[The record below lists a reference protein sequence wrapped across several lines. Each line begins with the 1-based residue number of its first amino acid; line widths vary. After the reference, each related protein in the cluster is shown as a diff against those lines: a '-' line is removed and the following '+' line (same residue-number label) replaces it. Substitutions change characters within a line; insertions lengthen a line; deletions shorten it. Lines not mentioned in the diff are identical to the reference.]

1 VRVTPD
7 TAIAKAW
14 SSDEDPLAAG
24 GSSSTDEGISR
35 PFIAI
40 TWRKWSDPTPAFPND
55 PIPKKFSKYA
65 ASLPQQSCIIEQ
77 SRVTDMCSF
86 RQLLVPPFAILA
98 AMLILAGCS
107 SLPRTPY
114 TASDAVSATV
124 LDLGEL
130 RRYADEP
137 ASTFKTNVSSR
148 TGPLSYLAL
157 SGGGA
162 DGAYGAGVLN
172 GWTAAGTRPEFSVVS
187 GVSTGA
193 LIAPF
198 AFLGPAYD
206 ATLRDIYTSGIAES
220 LLNTPNIV
228 HALFGSGLFGN
239 TKLRELVAR
248 YVGQDM
254 LAAIAAEN
262 AKGRELFVVTTNLDT
277 QRTVIWDMGRIAKI
291 GSPQALDLFRDVLAA
306 SASIP
311 VVFPPMLIDA
321 EANGHRFQE
330 MHVDGGVTAPV
341 LTLPEAFLLRNGA
354 FARGL
359 RMNIYVLINDKVER
373 DFQLVPNST
382 IDIAARAS
390 ASVMKTQIRSVLYET
405 YDFTR
410 RNNVGFNLTYIDK
423 DMPSPGSF
431 GFETSY
437 MRSLYQY
444 GYDKAK
450 IGAFWAKAPPSDDFL
465 QNGVRYRRSATLQ

>member
-1 VRVTPD
+1 
-7 TAIAKAW
+7 
-14 SSDEDPLAAG
+14 
-24 GSSSTDEGISR
+24 
-35 PFIAI
+35 
-40 TWRKWSDPTPAFPND
+40 
-55 PIPKKFSKYA
+55 
-65 ASLPQQSCIIEQ
+65 
-77 SRVTDMCSF
+77 MCSR
-86 RQLLVPPFAILA
+86 RQLLVQPFVLLA
-98 AMLILAGCS
+98 AVFILAGCS

-114 TASDAVSATV
+114 TQSEAASAEV

-137 ASTFKTNVSSR
+137 ASMFLMTDASYR
-148 TGPLSYLAL
+148 AGPLSYLAL

-172 GWTAAGTRPEFSVVS
+172 GWTAAGTRPKFAAVS

-206 ATLRDIYTSGIAES
+206 AILRDIYTSGIAES
-220 LLNTPNIV
+220 LLNTPSIV

-239 TKLRELVAR
+239 THLRELVAR

-254 LAAIAAEN
+254 LAAIAAEH
-262 AKGRELFVVTTNLDT
+262 AKGRKLLIVTTNLDT
-277 QRTVIWDMGRIAKI
+277 QRTVIWDMGRIAAI
-291 GSPQALDLFRDVLAA
+291 GSPQALGLFRDVLAA

-321 EANGHRFQE
+321 QANGRRFQE

-359 RMNIYVLINDKVER
+359 RMNIYVLVNDKVER
-373 DFQLVPNST
+373 DFQLVPNSA
-382 IDIAARAS
+382 IGIAARTS
-390 ASVMKTQIRSVLYET
+390 GSVIKTQIRSVLYET
-405 YDFTR
+405 YYFAR
-410 RNNVGFNLTYIDK
+410 RNNFGFNLTYIAK
-423 DMPSPGSF
+423 DLPSPGSS

-450 IGAFWAKAPPSDDFL
+450 TGDFWAKAPPPDDSM
-465 QNGVRYRRSATLQ
+465 QGGRYRRSATLQ

>member
-1 VRVTPD
+1 MR
-7 TAIAKAW
+7 
-14 SSDEDPLAAG
+14 L
-24 GSSSTDEGISR
+24 
-35 PFIAI
+35 
-40 TWRKWSDPTPAFPND
+40 
-55 PIPKKFSKYA
+55 Y
-65 ASLPQQSCIIEQ
+65 
-77 SRVTDMCSF
+77 
-86 RQLLVPPFAILA
+86 RQLPVRSLALLA
-98 AMLILAGCS
+98 AMFIVAGCS

-114 TASDAVSATV
+114 TASEAASSKV
-124 LDLGEL
+124 LGLGEL
-130 RRYADEP
+130 RVYADEP
-137 ASTFKTNVSSR
+137 ASTFLKTDVSYRS
-148 TGPLSYLAL
+148 GPLSYLAL

-172 GWTAAGTRPEFSVVS
+172 GWTAAGTRPRFSVVS

-206 ATLRDIYTSGIAES
+206 ATLREIYTSGIAES
-220 LLNTPNIV
+220 LLDRPSIA

-239 TKLRELVAR
+239 TQLRELVAR

-254 LAAIAAEN
+254 LAAIAAEH
-262 AKGRELFVVTTNLDT
+262 AKGRNLLVVTTNLDT
-277 QRTVIWDMGRIAKI
+277 QRTVIWDMGRIAAI

-354 FARGL
+354 FGRGP

-382 IDIAARAS
+382 IGIAARAS

-405 YDFTR
+405 YDFAR
-410 RNNVGFNLTYIDK
+410 RNNFGFNLTYIAK
-423 DMPSPGSF
+423 ELPSPGSS
-431 GFETSY
+431 GFETGY

-444 GYDKAK
+444 GFDKAK
-450 IGAFWAKAPPSDDFL
+450 SGDFWAKAPPSDDSL
-465 QNGVRYRRSATLQ
+465 QSGFGYRRSATSQ

>member
-1 VRVTPD
+1 MP
-7 TAIAKAW
+7 
-14 SSDEDPLAAG
+14 
-24 GSSSTDEGISR
+24 
-35 PFIAI
+35 
-40 TWRKWSDPTPAFPND
+40 
-55 PIPKKFSKYA
+55 
-65 ASLPQQSCIIEQ
+65 
-77 SRVTDMCSF
+77 
-86 RQLLVPPFAILA
+86 
-98 AMLILAGCS
+98 ILAGCS
-107 SLPRTPY
+107 SLPRTSY
-114 TASDAVSATV
+114 TASDAASSTV
-124 LDLGEL
+124 LDLDEL

-137 ASTFKTNVSSR
+137 ASMFLKTNVSPRS
-148 TGPLSYLAL
+148 GPLSYLAL

-206 ATLRDIYTSGIAES
+206 ATLRDVYTSGVAES
-220 LLNTPNIV
+220 LLNAPNIV

-239 TKLRELVAR
+239 THLRELVAR
-248 YVGQDM
+248 YVGHDM
-254 LAAIAAEN
+254 LGAIAAEY
-262 AKGRELFVVTTNLDT
+262 ARGRQLLIVTTNLDT
-277 QRTVIWDMGRIAKI
+277 QRTVIWDMGRIATI
-291 GSPQALDLFRDVLAA
+291 RSTQALNLFRDVLAA

-354 FARGL
+354 LAKGL
-359 RMNIYVLINDKVER
+359 RMNIYVLVNDKVER
-373 DFQLVPNST
+373 DFKLVPNST
-382 IDIAARAS
+382 IDIAARTS
-390 ASVMKTQIRSVLYET
+390 ASVTKTQIRSVLYET
-405 YDFTR
+405 YDFAR
-410 RNNVGFNLTYIDK
+410 RNNFGFNLTYIDK
-423 DMPSPGSF
+423 NLPSLSSF
-431 GFETSY
+431 GFEASY

-450 IGAFWAKAPPSDDFL
+450 TGDFWAKSPPSDDLL
-465 QNGVRYRRSATLQ
+465 QNDGRYRKSATR

>member
-1 VRVTPD
+1 MCSRRPWL
-7 TAIAKAW
+7 IR
-14 SSDEDPLAAG
+14 PLA
-24 GSSSTDEGISR
+24 
-35 PFIAI
+35 F
-40 TWRKWSDPTPAFPND
+40 PAAVF
-55 PIPKKFSKYA
+55 
-65 ASLPQQSCIIEQ
+65 
-77 SRVTDMCSF
+77 
-86 RQLLVPPFAILA
+86 
-98 AMLILAGCS
+98 ILAGCT
-107 SLPRTPY
+107 SLPRTSF
-114 TASDAVSATV
+114 TASDAASSTV
-124 LDLGEL
+124 LDLDQL

-137 ASTFKTNVSSR
+137 ASAFLKTKVSAR
-148 TGPLSYLAL
+148 AGALSYLAL

-206 ATLRDIYTSGIAES
+206 ATLRGVYTSGIAES
-220 LLNTPNIV
+220 LLNTPNIARAV
-228 HALFGSGLFGN
+228 FGSGLFGN
-239 TKLRELVAR
+239 THLRELVAR
-248 YVGQDM
+248 YIDQDM
-254 LAAIAAEN
+254 LRAIAAEH
-262 AKGRELFVVTTNLDT
+262 ARGRSLLIVTTNLDT
-277 QRTVIWDMGRIAKI
+277 QRTVIWDMGRIAAI
-291 GSPQALDLFRDVLAA
+291 GSTRALNLFRDVLAA

-354 FARGL
+354 LARGL
-359 RMNIYVLINDKVER
+359 RMNIYVLVNDKVER

-382 IDIAARAS
+382 IDIAARTS
-390 ASVMKTQIRSVLYET
+390 AAVTKTQIRSVLYET
-405 YDFTR
+405 YDFAR
-410 RNNVGFNLTYIDK
+410 RNNFGFNLTYIDK
-423 DMPSPGSF
+423 DLPSPTSF

-444 GYDKAK
+444 GFDKAK
-450 IGAFWAKAPPSDDFL
+450 AGNLWANAPPSDDLL
-465 QNGVRYRRSATLQ
+465 QNDGRSRKSATRQ

>member
-1 VRVTPD
+1 MV
-7 TAIAKAW
+7 K
-14 SSDEDPLAAG
+14 
-24 GSSSTDEGISR
+24 
-35 PFIAI
+35 
-40 TWRKWSDPTPAFPND
+40 
-55 PIPKKFSKYA
+55 
-65 ASLPQQSCIIEQ
+65 
-77 SRVTDMCSF
+77 CSF
-86 RQLLVPPFAILA
+86 RQLLVRPFAPLA
-98 AMLILAGCS
+98 AMFILAGCS

-114 TASDAVSATV
+114 TASDAAASSV
-124 LDLGEL
+124 LDLSEL
-130 RRYADEP
+130 RTYADEP
-137 ASTFKTNVSSR
+137 ASTFVKADVSFR
-148 TGPLSYLAL
+148 AGPLNYLAI

-172 GWTAAGTRPEFSVVS
+172 GWTAAGTRPKFAVVS

-206 ATLRDIYTSGIAES
+206 ATLRDVYTSGIAES
-220 LLNTPNIV
+220 LLDTPSIV

-239 TKLRELVAR
+239 ARLRELVAR
-248 YVGQDM
+248 YIDQDM
-254 LAAIAAEN
+254 LAAIAAED
-262 AKGRELFVVTTNLDT
+262 ARGRKLLIVTTNLDT
-277 QRTVIWDMGRIAKI
+277 QRTVIWDMGRIAAI
-291 GSPQALDLFRDVLAA
+291 GSAQALGLFRDVLAA

-321 EANGHRFQE
+321 EANGRRFQE

-341 LTLPEAFLLRNGA
+341 LTLPEAFLLRNGG

-373 DFQLVPNST
+373 DFQLVRNST

-390 ASVMKTQIRSVLYET
+390 ASVTKTQIRSVLYAT
-405 YDFTR
+405 YDFAR
-410 RNNVGFNLTYIDK
+410 RNNFGFNLTYVDR
-423 DMPSPGSF
+423 DVPSPGSF

-444 GYDKAK
+444 GFDRART
-450 IGAFWAKAPPSDDFL
+450 GDFWAKAPPSDDTL
-465 QNGVRYRRSATLQ
+465 QSGFRYRRLPALQ

>member
-1 VRVTPD
+1 MCSRR
-7 TAIAKAW
+7 
-14 SSDEDPLAAG
+14 PLLV
-24 GSSSTDEGISR
+24 R
-35 PFIAI
+35 PF
-40 TWRKWSDPTPAFPND
+40 
-55 PIPKKFSKYA
+55 
-65 ASLPQQSCIIEQ
+65 
-77 SRVTDMCSF
+77 V
-86 RQLLVPPFAILA
+86 LLAVMF
-98 AMLILAGCS
+98 ILAGCS

-114 TASDAVSATV
+114 TAPDAASSTV
-124 LDLGEL
+124 LDLSEL
-130 RRYADEP
+130 RSYADEP
-137 ASTFKTNVSSR
+137 ASMFLKPNVSSR

-172 GWTAAGTRPEFSVVS
+172 GWSAAGARPEFSVVS

-206 ATLRDIYTSGIAES
+206 ATLRDVYTSGIAEG
-220 LLNTPNIV
+220 LLNRPNIV
-228 HALFGSGLFGN
+228 HAVFGSGLFGN
-239 TKLRELVAR
+239 THLRGRVAR

-254 LAAIAAEN
+254 LGAIATEST
-262 AKGRELFVVTTNLDT
+262 KGRKLLIVTTNLDT
-277 QRTVIWDMGRIAKI
+277 QRTVIWDMGRIATI
-291 GSPQALDLFRDVLAA
+291 GSPQAVDLFRDVLAA

-311 VVFPPMLIDA
+311 VVFPPMLIEA

-382 IDIAARAS
+382 IDIAARTS
-390 ASVMKTQIRSVLYET
+390 ASVTKTQIRSVLYET
-405 YDFTR
+405 YDFAR
-410 RNNVGFNLTYIDK
+410 RNNFGFNLTYIDR
-423 DMPSPGSF
+423 DIPSPGSS

-444 GYDKAK
+444 GFDKAK
-450 IGAFWAKAPPSDDFL
+450 TGDFWANAPPSHDSLLSGF
-465 QNGVRYRRSATLQ
+465 RYRRSATSQ

>member
-1 VRVTPD
+1 MCSRRRLLV
-7 TAIAKAW
+7 
-14 SSDEDPLAAG
+14 
-24 GSSSTDEGISR
+24 R
-35 PFIAI
+35 PFA
-40 TWRKWSDPTPAFPND
+40 
-55 PIPKKFSKYA
+55 
-65 ASLPQQSCIIEQ
+65 L
-77 SRVTDMCSF
+77 
-86 RQLLVPPFAILA
+86 LA
-98 AMLILAGCS
+98 AMLILACCS

-114 TASDAVSATV
+114 AASDAAASTV

-137 ASTFKTNVSSR
+137 ASTFLGTNVSSR
-148 TGPLSYLAL
+148 AGPISYLAL
-157 SGGGA
+157 SGDGAGGA
-162 DGAYGAGVLN
+162 YRAGVLN
-172 GWTAAGTRPEFSVVS
+172 GWTAAGTRPKFAAVS

-228 HALFGSGLFGN
+228 HAVFGSGLFGN
-239 TKLRELVAR
+239 ARLRELVAR
-248 YVGQDM
+248 YIGQDM
-254 LAAIAAEN
+254 LVAIAAEH
-262 AKGRELFVVTTNLDT
+262 AKGRDLLIVTTNLDT
-277 QRTVIWDMGRIAKI
+277 QRTVIWDMGRIAAI
-291 GSPQALDLFRDVLAA
+291 GSPQALILFRDVVGA

-321 EANGHRFQE
+321 EANGRRFQE

-341 LTLPEAFLLRNGA
+341 LTLPEAFLLRNEG
-354 FARGL
+354 FAKGL

-373 DFQLVPNST
+373 DFQLVRNST

-390 ASVMKTQIRSVLYET
+390 ASVTKTQIRSVLYET
-405 YDFTR
+405 YEFAR
-410 RNNVGFNLTYIDK
+410 RNSLGFNVTYIDR
-423 DMPSPGSF
+423 DVPSPGSS

-450 IGAFWAKAPPSDDFL
+450 TGDFWAKAPPSDGSLLSGF
-465 QNGVRYRRSATLQ
+465 RYRRSAAP

>member
-1 VRVTPD
+1 MR
-7 TAIAKAW
+7 
-14 SSDEDPLAAG
+14 L
-24 GSSSTDEGISR
+24 
-35 PFIAI
+35 
-40 TWRKWSDPTPAFPND
+40 
-55 PIPKKFSKYA
+55 Y
-65 ASLPQQSCIIEQ
+65 
-77 SRVTDMCSF
+77 
-86 RQLLVPPFAILA
+86 RQLPVRSLALLA
-98 AMLILAGCS
+98 AMFIVAGCS

-114 TASDAVSATV
+114 TASEAASSKV
-124 LDLGEL
+124 LGLGEL
-130 RRYADEP
+130 RVYADEP
-137 ASTFKTNVSSR
+137 ASTFLKTDVSYR
-148 TGPLSYLAL
+148 AGPLSYLAL

-172 GWTAAGTRPEFSVVS
+172 GWTAAGTRPRFSAVS

-220 LLNTPNIV
+220 LLHTPNIA

-239 TKLRELVAR
+239 THLRELVAR
-248 YVGQDM
+248 YVSQDM

-262 AKGRELFVVTTNLDT
+262 AKGRRLLIVTTNLDT
-277 QRTVIWDMGRIAKI
+277 QRTVIWDMGRIATI
-291 GSPQALDLFRDVLAA
+291 GSAPALELFRDVLAA

-311 VVFPPMLIDA
+311 VVFPPMLINA
-321 EANGHRFQE
+321 EASGRRFQE

-359 RMNIYVLINDKVER
+359 RMNIYILVNDKVER
-373 DFQLVPNST
+373 DFQLVQNST

-390 ASVMKTQIRSVLYET
+390 ASVTKTQIRSVLYET
-405 YDFTR
+405 YDFAR
-410 RNNVGFNLTYIDK
+410 RNNFGFNLTYIDR
-423 DMPSPGSF
+423 DVPSPGSF
-431 GFETSY
+431 GFDTSY

-444 GYDKAK
+444 GYDKART
-450 IGAFWAKAPPSDDFL
+450 GDFWTKAPPSDDSL
-465 QNGVRYRRSATLQ
+465 QSGFGYRRSATAQ

>member
-1 VRVTPD
+1 MR
-7 TAIAKAW
+7 
-14 SSDEDPLAAG
+14 
-24 GSSSTDEGISR
+24 SR
-35 PFIAI
+35 
-40 TWRKWSDPTPAFPND
+40 
-55 PIPKKFSKYA
+55 
-65 ASLPQQSCIIEQ
+65 
-77 SRVTDMCSF
+77 
-86 RQLLVPPFAILA
+86 RQLPVRSLALLA
-98 AMLILAGCS
+98 AMFIVAGCS

-114 TASDAVSATV
+114 TAAEAASSKV

-130 RRYADEP
+130 RVYADEP
-137 ASTFKTNVSSR
+137 ASTFLKTDVSDR
-148 TGPLSYLAL
+148 AGPLSYLAL

-172 GWTAAGTRPEFSVVS
+172 GWTAAGTRPRFSAVS

-239 TKLRELVAR
+239 THLRELVAR
-248 YVGQDM
+248 YVGRDM

-262 AKGRELFVVTTNLDT
+262 AKGRRLLIVTTNLDT
-277 QRTVIWDMGRIAKI
+277 QRTVIWDMGRIATI
-291 GSPQALDLFRDVLAA
+291 GSAPALDLFRDVLAA

-311 VVFPPMLIDA
+311 AVFPPMLIDA
-321 EANGHRFQE
+321 QANGHRFQE

-359 RMNIYVLINDKVER
+359 RMNIYVLVNDKVER
-373 DFQLVPNST
+373 DFQLVRNST

-390 ASVMKTQIRSVLYET
+390 ASVTKTQIRSVLYET
-405 YDFTR
+405 YDFAR
-410 RNNVGFNLTYIDK
+410 RNNFGFNLTYVDR
-423 DMPSPGSF
+423 DVPSPGSF

-444 GYDKAK
+444 GYDKARS
-450 IGAFWAKAPPSDDFL
+450 GDFWTKAPPSDDSL
-465 QNGVRYRRSATLQ
+465 QNFRYRRSATLQ

>member
-1 VRVTPD
+1 MVLR
-7 TAIAKAW
+7 
-14 SSDEDPLAAG
+14 
-24 GSSSTDEGISR
+24 
-35 PFIAI
+35 
-40 TWRKWSDPTPAFPND
+40 
-55 PIPKKFSKYA
+55 
-65 ASLPQQSCIIEQ
+65 
-77 SRVTDMCSF
+77 SF
-86 RQLLVPPFAILA
+86 RRLVVLPFAILTI
-98 AMLILAGCS
+98 MLMLAGCS
-107 SLPRTPY
+107 SLPRISY
-114 TASDAVSATV
+114 TASDAAASTV
-124 LDLGEL
+124 LDLDEL

-137 ASTFKTNVSSR
+137 ASTFLKMNASSR
-148 TGPLSYLAL
+148 TAPLSYLAL

-172 GWTAAGTRPEFSVVS
+172 GWTAAGTRPEFSAVS

-206 ATLRDIYTSGIAES
+206 ATLRDVYTSGVAEN
-220 LLNTPNIV
+220 LLNAPNIV
-228 HALFGSGLFGN
+228 HAVFGSGLFGN
-239 TKLRELVAR
+239 THLRELVAR

-254 LAAIAAEN
+254 LGAIAAEY
-262 AKGRELFVVTTNLDT
+262 ARGRLLLIVTTNLDT
-277 QRTVIWDMGRIAKI
+277 QRTVIWDMGRIAAI
-291 GSPQALDLFRDVLAA
+291 GSAQALNLFRDVLAA

-354 FARGL
+354 LASGM
-359 RMNIYVLINDKVER
+359 RMNIYILVNDKVER

-382 IDIAARAS
+382 IDIAARTS
-390 ASVMKTQIRSVLYET
+390 ASVTKTQIRSVLYET
-405 YDFTR
+405 YDFAR
-410 RNNVGFNLTYIDK
+410 RNHFGFNLTYIDK
-423 DMPSPGSF
+423 DNPSPSSF
-431 GFETSY
+431 GFEASY

-450 IGAFWAKAPPSDDFL
+450 AGDFWAKSPPSDDLL
-465 QNGVRYRRSATLQ
+465 QNDGRYRKSARRQ

>member
-1 VRVTPD
+1 MRLCRQLPVR
-7 TAIAKAW
+7 
-14 SSDEDPLAAG
+14 PLA
-24 GSSSTDEGISR
+24 
-35 PFIAI
+35 
-40 TWRKWSDPTPAFPND
+40 
-55 PIPKKFSKYA
+55 
-65 ASLPQQSCIIEQ
+65 
-77 SRVTDMCSF
+77 
-86 RQLLVPPFAILA
+86 LLAT
-98 AMLILAGCS
+98 MLILAGCS

-114 TASDAVSATV
+114 TASEAATSKI
-124 LDLGEL
+124 LDLGQL
-130 RRYADEP
+130 RAYADEP
-137 ASTFKTNVSSR
+137 ASTFLETDVSSR
-148 TGPLSYLAL
+148 AGPLSYLAL

-198 AFLGPAYD
+198 AFLGPACD
-206 ATLRDIYTSGIAES
+206 ATLRDVYTSGIAES
-220 LLNTPNIV
+220 LLNTPSIV

-239 TKLRELVAR
+239 THLRELVAR

-262 AKGRELFVVTTNLDT
+262 AKGRKLLIVTTNLDT
-277 QRTVIWDMGRIAKI
+277 QRTVIWDMGRIATI

-311 VVFPPMLIDA
+311 VVFPPMLINA
-321 EANGHRFQE
+321 EASGRRFQE

-359 RMNIYVLINDKVER
+359 RMNIYILVNDKVER
-373 DFQLVPNST
+373 DFQLVQNST

-390 ASVMKTQIRSVLYET
+390 ASVTKTQIRSVLYET
-405 YDFTR
+405 YDFAR
-410 RNNVGFNLTYIDK
+410 RNNFGFNLTYIDR
-423 DMPSPGSF
+423 DVPSPGSF
-431 GFETSY
+431 GFDTSY

-444 GYDKAK
+444 GYDKART
-450 IGAFWAKAPPSDDFL
+450 GDFWTKAPPSDDSL
-465 QNGVRYRRSATLQ
+465 QSGFGYRRSATTQ

>member
-1 VRVTPD
+1 
-7 TAIAKAW
+7 
-14 SSDEDPLAAG
+14 
-24 GSSSTDEGISR
+24 
-35 PFIAI
+35 
-40 TWRKWSDPTPAFPND
+40 
-55 PIPKKFSKYA
+55 
-65 ASLPQQSCIIEQ
+65 
-77 SRVTDMCSF
+77 
-86 RQLLVPPFAILA
+86 
-98 AMLILAGCS
+98 
-107 SLPRTPY
+107 
-114 TASDAVSATV
+114 V
-124 LDLGEL
+124 LDIDQL
-130 RRYADEP
+130 RRYADES
-137 ASTFKTNVSSR
+137 ASTFHKTDAGAR
-148 TGPLSYLAL
+148 GGRYLAL

-206 ATLRDIYTSGIAES
+206 ATLRDVYTSGIAES

-239 TKLRELVAR
+239 THLRELVAR

-254 LAAIAAEN
+254 LAAIATEHAR
-262 AKGRELFVVTTNLDT
+262 GRRLLVVTTNLDT
-277 QRTVIWDMGRIAKI
+277 QRTVIWDMGRIAAI
-291 GSPQALDLFRDVLAA
+291 RSPQSLSLFRDVLAA

-321 EANGHRFQE
+321 EANGRRFQE

-354 FARGL
+354 LARGL
-359 RMNIYVLINDKVER
+359 RMNIYVLVNDKVER

-382 IDIAARAS
+382 IDIAARTS
-390 ASVMKTQIRSVLYET
+390 AAVTKTQIRSVLYQT
-405 YDFTR
+405 FDFAR
-410 RNNVGFNLTYIDK
+410 RNNFGFHLTYVDK
-423 DMPSPGSF
+423 DLPSPTSF

-450 IGAFWAKAPPSDDFL
+450 TGDLWANMPPSDDLL
-465 QNGVRYRRSATLQ
+465 QNDGRSRKSATRQ

>member
-1 VRVTPD
+1 MR
-7 TAIAKAW
+7 
-14 SSDEDPLAAG
+14 
-24 GSSSTDEGISR
+24 SR
-35 PFIAI
+35 
-40 TWRKWSDPTPAFPND
+40 
-55 PIPKKFSKYA
+55 
-65 ASLPQQSCIIEQ
+65 
-77 SRVTDMCSF
+77 
-86 RQLLVPPFAILA
+86 RQLPVRSLALLA
-98 AMLILAGCS
+98 AMFIVAGCS

-114 TASDAVSATV
+114 TASEAASSKV
-124 LDLGEL
+124 LDLSEL
-130 RRYADEP
+130 RVYADEP
-137 ASTFKTNVSSR
+137 ASTFLKTDVSDR
-148 TGPLSYLAL
+148 AGALSYLAL

-172 GWTAAGTRPEFSVVS
+172 GWTAAGTRPKFSAVS

-239 TKLRELVAR
+239 THLRELVAR
-248 YVGQDM
+248 YVGRDM

-262 AKGRELFVVTTNLDT
+262 AKGRRLLIVTTNLDT
-277 QRTVIWDMGRIAKI
+277 QRTVIWDMGRIATI
-291 GSPQALDLFRDVLAA
+291 GSAPALDLFRDVLAA

-311 VVFPPMLIDA
+311 AVFPPMLIDA
-321 EANGHRFQE
+321 QANGHRFQE

-359 RMNIYVLINDKVER
+359 RMNIYILVNDKVER
-373 DFQLVPNST
+373 DFQLVRNST

-390 ASVMKTQIRSVLYET
+390 ASVTKTQIRSVLYET
-405 YDFTR
+405 YDFAR
-410 RNNVGFNLTYIDK
+410 RNNFGFNLTYVDK
-423 DMPSPGSF
+423 DVPSPGSF

-444 GYDKAK
+444 GYDKARS
-450 IGAFWAKAPPSDDFL
+450 GDFWTKAPPSDDSL
-465 QNGVRYRRSATLQ
+465 QNFRYRRSATLQ

>member
-1 VRVTPD
+1 MR
-7 TAIAKAW
+7 
-14 SSDEDPLAAG
+14 L
-24 GSSSTDEGISR
+24 
-35 PFIAI
+35 
-40 TWRKWSDPTPAFPND
+40 
-55 PIPKKFSKYA
+55 Y
-65 ASLPQQSCIIEQ
+65 
-77 SRVTDMCSF
+77 
-86 RQLLVPPFAILA
+86 RQLPVRSLALLA
-98 AMLILAGCS
+98 AMFIVAGCS

-114 TASDAVSATV
+114 TASEAASSKV
-124 LDLGEL
+124 LGLGEL
-130 RRYADEP
+130 RVYADEP
-137 ASTFKTNVSSR
+137 ASTFLKTDVSYR
-148 TGPLSYLAL
+148 AGPLSYLAL

-172 GWTAAGTRPEFSVVS
+172 GWTAAGTRPRFSAVS

-220 LLNTPNIV
+220 LLHTPNIV

-239 TKLRELVAR
+239 THLRELVAR
-248 YVGQDM
+248 YVSQDM

-262 AKGRELFVVTTNLDT
+262 AKGRRLLIVTTNLDT
-277 QRTVIWDMGRIAKI
+277 QRTVIWDMGRIATI
-291 GSPQALDLFRDVLAA
+291 GSAPALELFRDVLAA

-311 VVFPPMLIDA
+311 VVFPPMLINA
-321 EANGHRFQE
+321 EAGGHRFQE

-359 RMNIYVLINDKVER
+359 RMNIYILVNDKVER
-373 DFQLVPNST
+373 DFQLVQNST

-390 ASVMKTQIRSVLYET
+390 ASVTKTQIRSVLYET
-405 YDFTR
+405 YDFAR
-410 RNNVGFNLTYIDK
+410 RNNFGFNLTYIDR
-423 DMPSPGSF
+423 DVPSPGSF
-431 GFETSY
+431 GFDTSY

-444 GYDKAK
+444 GYDKART
-450 IGAFWAKAPPSDDFL
+450 GDFWTKAPPSDDSL
-465 QNGVRYRRSATLQ
+465 QSGFGYRRSATAQ